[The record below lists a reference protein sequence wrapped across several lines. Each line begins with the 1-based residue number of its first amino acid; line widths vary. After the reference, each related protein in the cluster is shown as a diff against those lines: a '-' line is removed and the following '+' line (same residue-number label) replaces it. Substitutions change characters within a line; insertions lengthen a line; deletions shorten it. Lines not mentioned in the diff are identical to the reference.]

1 MRFAVISDIHGNI
14 HALDVVDKDLRS
26 NHVDRIYCLGD
37 IINFGAHPKECLD
50 WVKDKCDIV
59 IKGEHDIF
67 VADPE
72 EVFLT
77 NPYAIQSADWTY
89 DQLSQEDFDYIRS
102 LENFYEEDDF
112 ILTHDEPSI
121 PGTYHFLTSIRD
133 AKETFTCFEN
143 RFCFY
148 GHAHLNIL
156 FVKDSK
162 GNVFSEGSGSF
173 KIQNGQQFLIC
184 AGSVGQPRDRDPRA
198 GYVIVDTDK
207 GTIQFR
213 RVEYDVE
220 KAAADIKNAGLPE
233 VFAQIL
239 TMRKG

>member
-14 HALDVVDKDLRS
+14 HALEAVDKDLRS

-50 WVKDKCDIV
+50 WVKDECDIV

-102 LENFYEEDDF
+102 LENFYEEKEF

-198 GYVIVDTDK
+198 GYVIVDTDER
-207 GTIQFR
+207 TIQFR